1 MKKDLNSLS
10 GVYAFI
16 HNDTKKLYIGSS
28 VNLAIRTIDHLKNRN
43 SNIHLQRAFDKYGLN
58 NFSLYVLELL
68 PKNSNLFSTKFCIE
82 LIQLEQKY
90 LDLFNNKYNINPMA
104 GKTRLGSKHSE
115 ASKELMSKLRKKN
128 PYFKGK
134 THSEKVVEQIRMRM
148 SGSSNPMFGK
158 PVTE

>member
-1 MKKDLNSLS
+1 MLDKNKNIKQSELNTFLSPHSIYPNLKKESILNKLKKDLNSLC

-43 SNIHLQRAFDKYGLN
+43 SNILLQRAFDKYGLN
-58 NFSLYVLELL
+58 NFSLYVLKLL

-90 LDLFNNKYNINPMA
+90 LDLIISITLILCQVK
-104 GKTRLGSKHSE
+104 
-115 ASKELMSKLRKKN
+115 
-128 PYFKGK
+128 
-134 THSEKVVEQIRMRM
+134 QD
-148 SGSSNPMFGK
+148 
-158 PVTE
+158 